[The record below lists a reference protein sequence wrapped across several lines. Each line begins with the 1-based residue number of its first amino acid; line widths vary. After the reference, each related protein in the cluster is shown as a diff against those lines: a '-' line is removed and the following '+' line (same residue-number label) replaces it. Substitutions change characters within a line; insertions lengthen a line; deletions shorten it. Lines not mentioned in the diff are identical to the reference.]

1 MPNCGNLRM
10 RAIVMYF
17 SKILY
22 SGKILKAEKSMK
34 IAILNKSSIGKR
46 FLTLKLAKNH
56 QKTQNSFDYK
66 FGFEKI
72 HFHRANG
79 TKVYTDSDLWKRES
93 LHFIIYDNFG
103 VKMKLTMN
111 PSDPCNRVGIKIE
124 SATNGNLI
132 FMRKTPRAPAAEVS
146 NISAVNGRTQGYLAG
161 NRRTNVKKTLKL
173 TGNGRDGGRT
183 YKFISWQ

>member
-72 HFHRANG
+72 HFQRANG
-79 TKVYTDSDLWKRES
+79 TKVYT
-93 LHFIIYDNFG
+93 FG
-103 VKMKLTMN
+103 SVN
-111 PSDPCNRVGIKIE
+111 PC
-124 SATNGNLI
+124 
-132 FMRKTPRAPAAEVS
+132 
-146 NISAVNGRTQGYLAG
+146 IS
-161 NRRTNVKKTLKL
+161 
-173 TGNGRDGGRT
+173 
-183 YKFISWQ
+183 